1 MPKPAYRIDAQS
13 GDGAVNALP
22 VAPTLIEVLDVLG
35 PESDSLRVTL
45 PALTAAGEIVEHPP
59 HGRRL
64 RAWLGYA
71 NAELYDMG
79 EYIVSGVDFQ
89 RSAAGY
95 SLTVSADTVAALEAI
110 KAPVDR
116 SWNDIAIEDVF
127 ATIAGKHG
135 LEPHISASVRSR
147 IHGARIVRDEAQEGE
162 SDLAFLSRIGKRY
175 NAQFSIKD
183 GRALWLMVGD
193 GKSIEGRDLPRHGV
207 ALEGEGLTWDVAYL
221 DRPMYGKVEAVW
233 TNFRNPLGNVVS
245 AGDGEPV
252 YRMRH
257 PFAGEGEARLA
268 AESMLDEFERAV
280 ADFTLTMPGRPE
292 IRAGHLVDCAT
303 HFPVAGVWYVA
314 EAQHVYDGGGLTT
327 RLRLTAAN
335 GRG

>member
-1 MPKPAYRIDAQS
+1 M
-13 GDGAVNALP
+13 NALP

-71 NAELYDMG
+71 NAELYNMG

-95 SLTVSADTVAALEAI
+95 ILTVSADTVAALEAI

-116 SWNDIAIEDVF
+116 SRNNIAIEDVF
-127 ATIAGKHG
+127 AAG
-135 LEPHISASVRSR
+135 A
-147 IHGARIVRDEAQEGE
+147 
-162 SDLAFLSRIGKRY
+162 
-175 NAQFSIKD
+175 
-183 GRALWLMVGD
+183 
-193 GKSIEGRDLPRHGV
+193 
-207 ALEGEGLTWDVAYL
+207 
-221 DRPMYGKVEAVW
+221 
-233 TNFRNPLGNVVS
+233 
-245 AGDGEPV
+245 GEPV

-268 AESMLDEFERAV
+268 AEAMLGEFERAV
-280 ADFTLTMPGRPE
+280 ADFTVAMPGRPE
-292 IRAGHLVDCAT
+292 IRTGHLVDCAT
-303 HFPVAGVWYVA
+303 RFPVAGVWYVA

>member
-1 MPKPAYRIDAQS
+1 M
-13 GDGAVNALP
+13 
-22 VAPTLIEVLDVLG
+22 
-35 PESDSLRVTL
+35 
-45 PALTAAGEIVEHPP
+45 
-59 HGRRL
+59 
-64 RAWLGYA
+64 
-71 NAELYDMG
+71 
-79 EYIVSGVDFQ
+79 
-89 RSAAGY
+89 
-95 SLTVSADTVAALEAI
+95 SADTVAALEAI

-135 LEPHISASVRSR
+135 LEPRISASARSR
-147 IHGARIVRDEAQEGE
+147 IHDARIVRDEAQEGE

-175 NAQFSIKD
+175 NAQFSIMD

-193 GKSIEGRDLPRHGV
+193 GKSIEGRDLPRHNV
-207 ALEGEGLTWDVAYL
+207 ELEGEGLTWDVAYL

-257 PFAGEGEARLA
+257 PFAGEGEARVA
-268 AESMLDEFERAV
+268 AEAMLDDFERAV
-280 ADFTLTMPGRPE
+280 ADFTVAMPGRPE

-303 HFPVAGVWYVA
+303 RFPVAGVWFVV
-314 EAQHVYDGGGLTT
+314 EAQQV
-327 RLRLTAAN
+327 
-335 GRG
+335 